1 MKTLGILTMALV
13 ATLFG
18 ATISS
23 PAKEIPRFTLWQLPS
38 QGPTQMMSY
47 VIQSTSGK
55 VLVVDGGMTCDGD
68 YLRGFL
74 EERGGRVDGWFI
86 THPHQDHV
94 DALTW
99 ILSNPCDLEIDQI
112 YLSFPTLEWVEQHED
127 GAATTLKSFYTAM
140 EGARK
145 IHTELNPGDTFDFDE
160 IHIEIIGVKNTNITR
175 NAINNS
181 SLVMRCSDS
190 TKSVLFTGDIGV
202 RAGDRILETTN
213 HQKLKSVYVQMAHHG
228 QGCAG
233 KNFYEAVDPDYCLWP
248 TPLWLWDNNNGGGK
262 GSGPWGTLET
272 RKWMEELNVKSNY
285 VSGISGLIEIK

>member
-1 MKTLGILTMALV
+1 MKPLRIFRIALV
-13 ATLFG
+13 VTLLG
-18 ATISS
+18 AAASS
-23 PAKEIPRFTLWQLPS
+23 RAKEMPRFTLWQLPS

-47 VIQSTSGK
+47 VLKSTGGK
-55 VLVVDGGMTCDGD
+55 VLVVDGGMICDGN
-68 YLRGFL
+68 YLRDFL
-74 EERGGRVDGWFI
+74 EERGNHIDGWFI

-99 ILSNPCDLEIDQI
+99 ILSNPGNLKIDQI
-112 YLSFPTLEWVEQHED
+112 YLSFPALEWVEQY
-127 GAATTLKSFYTAM
+127 GGGTTNTLKKFYAAM
-140 EGARK
+140 EGVEK

-160 IHIEIIGVKNTNITR
+160 IHIEIIAVKNTNITL

-202 RAGDRILETTN
+202 RAGNRILETVD
-213 HQKLKSVYVQMAHHG
+213 HRKLKSIYVQMAHHG

-233 KNFYEAVDPDYCLWP
+233 KNFYEVVDPDYCLWP

-272 RKWMEELNVKSNY
+272 RQWMEELNVKSNY
-285 VSGISGLIEIK
+285 ISGVSGLVEIQ